1 MSQFQSTINIDNP
14 IGFIGEIAFSSPM
27 VVQEY
32 NLYHATMPLNF
43 GYAYTV
49 TQGGEPNPAL
59 AAGLGQNATV
69 GGTGIFAGI
78 LVNPKE
84 AVLNGTATGGPL
96 AASLALL
103 NYAEGSLLTTGFCF
117 VSLPG
122 PANIGDLVT
131 FDALTGALNTTAPL
145 AKFTGAIAAGGSAGV
160 ADVLTVTLMT
170 AGSLGVGSIINGVGV
185 ETATI
190 LSLGT
195 GLGGNGTYNIST
207 INQQTV
213 SAVLMTATPTPAP
226 AFVGLASFATSVMT
240 VNTATSGELVLGQQ
254 IFGAGIPANTVIISF
269 GTGAGGTGT
278 YNLNNTTGTI
288 SNEAITAPANTI
300 IPRATVA
307 EFTPNATGG
316 GVAVIRL
323 SN

>member
-1 MSQFQSTINIDNP
+1 MSFQSTINVYNT
-14 IGFIGEIAFSSPM
+14 IGFPGDIAFASPM

-49 TQGGEPNPAL
+49 TDGGHPNPA
-59 AAGLGQNATV
+59 GDSPLGANATV

-78 LVNPKE
+78 LVNRQE
-84 AVLNGTATGGPL
+84 AVLNGTTSGPL
-96 AASLALL
+96 NASLALL
-103 NYAEGSLLTTGFCF
+103 NYAEGSLMTSGFCV

-122 PANIGDLVT
+122 PAALGDLVT
-131 FDALTGALNTTAPL
+131 FDALTGALNSTPPL

-160 ADVLTVTLMT
+160 PDVLTVTLMA
-170 AGSLGVGSIINGVGV
+170 AGTLGVGSIISGAGV

-190 LSLGT
+190 LSLGS

-213 SAVLMTATPTPAP
+213 SAVAMTAPNLPPA
-226 AFVGLASFATSVMT
+226 AFVGLASFATNVMT
-240 VNTATSGELVLGQQ
+240 VNTATSGELVIGQQ
-254 IFGAGIPANTVIISF
+254 IFGSTVPANTVITAF

-278 YNLNNTTGTI
+278 YTLNNTTGTI
-288 SNEAITAPANTI
+288 TNRAITAPANTV
-300 IPRATVA
+300 IPNATVR
-307 EFTPNATGG
+307 EFTPNAAGG
-316 GVAVIRL
+316 GVAVIKL
-323 SN
+323 